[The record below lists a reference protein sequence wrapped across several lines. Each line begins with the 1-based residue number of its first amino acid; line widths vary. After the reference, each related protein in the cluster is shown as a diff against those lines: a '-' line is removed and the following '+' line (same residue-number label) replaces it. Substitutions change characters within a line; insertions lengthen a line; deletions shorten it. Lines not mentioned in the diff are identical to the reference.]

1 MSSWGNYDASSNA
14 PYWVVNSTVA
24 PDNPNRARPT
34 AANVALLYGNTSSDV
49 YTTDEKIG
57 LFMVDSAEEQVQ
69 ESTSVKPAHS
79 GWNLR
84 KEGSGGRAG
93 RVTWET
99 LVTIANVQSDNNS
112 DDATLPDAVITITQ
126 PATLRTLTANAQGA
140 NTTTLSVVGTTVV
153 PSSAT
158 LTYQWQVNAG
168 GMNWVDMP
176 TGVNVTTGQPGS
188 MKKSNSDT
196 ATVTLA
202 PTATTANNYVYRAK
216 ITATNA
222 GIQNSGV
229 TVYSANSQ
237 VRIY

>member
-14 PYWVVNSTVA
+14 PYWAVNSTVA
-24 PDNPNRARPT
+24 PDNPNRAKPT
-34 AANVALLYGNTSSDV
+34 AANVALLYGNTSTNV
-49 YTTDEKIG
+49 YTTDETVG
-57 LFMVDSAEEQVQ
+57 LFMIDSAEEQVQ
-69 ESTSVKPAHS
+69 ESNSTKPAHS

-140 NTTTLSVVGTTVV
+140 NTTTLSVVGTTVI

-168 GMNWVDMP
+168 GMDWVDMP
-176 TGVNVTTGQPGS
+176 TGVNVTTGQPGG

-196 ATVTLA
+196 STLTLA

-222 GIQNSGV
+222 GIQNSSV
-229 TVYSANSQ
+229 TAYSANSQ